1 MIAEALLLH
10 TPAYA
15 GRDALPLAVPG
26 EVLGEPC
33 CFAKTV
39 LVWASPANPG
49 ADTLA
54 GDLRAAFAG
63 IDVTTAE
70 EMPPR
75 ATHMLLYLCEATWS
89 DEALA
94 DQVKQART
102 AKLKIV
108 MAHEND
114 DNRDGCPFR
123 STSRSSG
130 TAFSE
135 CHRS

>member
-1 MIAEALLLH
+1 MASPRPAELYRHRIQEFQLVRLKRIAEALLLH

-15 GRDALPLAVPG
+15 DRDALPLAVPG

-63 IDVTTAE
+63 IDVTMAE

-94 DQVKQART
+94 DQV
-102 AKLKIV
+102 
-108 MAHEND
+108 
-114 DNRDGCPFR
+114 R
-123 STSRSSG
+123 SRRG
-130 TAFSE
+130 
-135 CHRS
+135 